1 MEGVEMTVSIAA
13 KNFREKVRKSIMP
26 LSVVLLVLSTVIT
39 VLLAAIVMM
48 PDLTGNEMKSSSG
61 ILKCAALAI
70 FAVFLIVMGFY
81 IYNVVIPMITIEKKL
96 FAAQDDG
103 GRERLRKKN
112 ESTFVRKPFFNVYT
126 ELMSLIDDNA
136 TKADREYS
144 LAMLKKQAEI
154 KALQNQIN
162 PHFLYNTLDTI
173 KWEAR
178 IRQVPRIAVLAEN
191 LAALFG
197 RPVWDVSMYVNV
209 DAAALIGAD
218 TLKDGQVV
226 FREGPVCACA
236 RLGGFGVL
244 DEVNMAKNEALAVLH
259 ATLDHRRVIDV
270 PGYERIQL
278 DDAARFIG
286 TMNYGYA
293 GTREL
298 NEALVSRFVV
308 VDMPVIS
315 DENLQKLLR
324 RSFPTL
330 KREWAEQLTALFRD
344 LRTKCDSSEISTKA
358 LDLRGLLAALH
369 LIEKG
374 IPSGQALDLGIINK
388 AFEPFERQLVADAV
402 WARLPR
408 DATRD
413 KLFD

>member
-1 MEGVEMTVSIAA
+1 MRVLLEGVEMTVSIAA
-13 KNFREKVRKSIMP
+13 KNFREKVRKGIMP

-162 PHFLYNTLDTI
+162 PHFLYNTLDC
-173 KWEAR
+173 
-178 IRQVPRIAVLAEN
+178 IRGMAIEQ
-191 LAALFG
+191 
-197 RPVWDVSMYVNV
+197 
-209 DAAALIGAD
+209 GAD
-218 TLKDGQVV
+218 NIEEMTRALSGM
-226 FREGPVCACA
+226 FRYS
-236 RLGGFGVL
+236 
-244 DEVNMAKNEALAVLH
+244 
-259 ATLDHRRVIDV
+259 I
-270 PGYERIQL
+270 
-278 DDAARFIG
+278 
-286 TMNYGYA
+286 
-293 GTREL
+293 
-298 NEALVSRFVV
+298 SR
-308 VDMPVIS
+308 
-315 DENLQKLLR
+315 KG
-324 RSFPTL
+324 
-330 KREWAEQLTALFRD
+330 K
-344 LRTKCDSSEISTKA
+344 TKA
-358 LDLRGLLAALH
+358 LMEEELANVNNYLRIQQYRFRNKINITETIDPAAKKCCVPKLLIQPIVENAVFYGLEPKTGERNLNIEAYCTGKK
-369 LIEKG
+369 LIVKVEDNGVGMSFDKLRT
-374 IPSGQALDLGIINK
+374 INDAMCSGVSMGDNGRGTQLGIVNVN
-388 AFEPFERQLVADAV
+388 ERL
-402 WARLPR
+402 RLLYGEEFGLRIFSCPKVG
-408 DATRD
+408 TTIEMV
-413 KLFD
+413 LPIIIEEV

>member
-162 PHFLYNTLDTI
+162 PHFLYNTLDC
-173 KWEAR
+173 
-178 IRQVPRIAVLAEN
+178 IRGMAIEQ
-191 LAALFG
+191 
-197 RPVWDVSMYVNV
+197 
-209 DAAALIGAD
+209 GAD
-218 TLKDGQVV
+218 NIEEMTRALSGM
-226 FREGPVCACA
+226 FRYS
-236 RLGGFGVL
+236 
-244 DEVNMAKNEALAVLH
+244 
-259 ATLDHRRVIDV
+259 I
-270 PGYERIQL
+270 
-278 DDAARFIG
+278 
-286 TMNYGYA
+286 
-293 GTREL
+293 
-298 NEALVSRFVV
+298 SR
-308 VDMPVIS
+308 
-315 DENLQKLLR
+315 KG
-324 RSFPTL
+324 
-330 KREWAEQLTALFRD
+330 K
-344 LRTKCDSSEISTKA
+344 TKA
-358 LDLRGLLAALH
+358 LMEEELANVNNYLRIQQYRFRNKINITETIDPAAKKCCVPKLLIQPIVENAVFYGLEPKTGERKLNIEAYCTRKK
-369 LIEKG
+369 LIVKVEDNGVGMSFDKLRT
-374 IPSGQALDLGIINK
+374 INDAMCSGVSIGDNGRGTQLGIVNVN
-388 AFEPFERQLVADAV
+388 ERL
-402 WARLPR
+402 RLLYGEEFGLRIFSCPKVG
-408 DATRD
+408 TTIEMV
-413 KLFD
+413 LPIIIEEV

>member
-1 MEGVEMTVSIAA
+1 MRVLLEGVEMTVSIAA

-154 KALQNQIN
+154 KALQNQIT
-162 PHFLYNTLDTI
+162 PHFLYNTLDC
-173 KWEAR
+173 
-178 IRQVPRIAVLAEN
+178 IRGMAIEQ
-191 LAALFG
+191 
-197 RPVWDVSMYVNV
+197 
-209 DAAALIGAD
+209 GAD
-218 TLKDGQVV
+218 NIEEMTRALSGM
-226 FREGPVCACA
+226 FRYS
-236 RLGGFGVL
+236 
-244 DEVNMAKNEALAVLH
+244 
-259 ATLDHRRVIDV
+259 I
-270 PGYERIQL
+270 
-278 DDAARFIG
+278 
-286 TMNYGYA
+286 
-293 GTREL
+293 
-298 NEALVSRFVV
+298 SR
-308 VDMPVIS
+308 
-315 DENLQKLLR
+315 KG
-324 RSFPTL
+324 
-330 KREWAEQLTALFRD
+330 K
-344 LRTKCDSSEISTKA
+344 TKA
-358 LDLRGLLAALH
+358 LMEEELANVNNYLRIQQYRFRNKINITETIDPAAKKCCVPKLLIQPIVENAVFYGLEPKTGERNLNIEAYCTGKK
-369 LIEKG
+369 LIVKVEDNGVGMSFDKLRT
-374 IPSGQALDLGIINK
+374 INDAMCSGVSMGDNGRGTQLGIVNVN
-388 AFEPFERQLVADAV
+388 ERL
-402 WARLPR
+402 RLLYGEEFGLRIFSCPKVG
-408 DATRD
+408 TTIEMV
-413 KLFD
+413 LPIIIEEV

>member
-1 MEGVEMTVSIAA
+1 MRVLLGGVEMTVSIAA

-162 PHFLYNTLDTI
+162 PHFLYNTLDC
-173 KWEAR
+173 
-178 IRQVPRIAVLAEN
+178 IRGMAIEQ
-191 LAALFG
+191 
-197 RPVWDVSMYVNV
+197 
-209 DAAALIGAD
+209 GAD
-218 TLKDGQVV
+218 NIEEMTRALSGM
-226 FREGPVCACA
+226 FRYS
-236 RLGGFGVL
+236 
-244 DEVNMAKNEALAVLH
+244 
-259 ATLDHRRVIDV
+259 I
-270 PGYERIQL
+270 
-278 DDAARFIG
+278 
-286 TMNYGYA
+286 
-293 GTREL
+293 
-298 NEALVSRFVV
+298 SR
-308 VDMPVIS
+308 
-315 DENLQKLLR
+315 KG
-324 RSFPTL
+324 
-330 KREWAEQLTALFRD
+330 K
-344 LRTKCDSSEISTKA
+344 TKA
-358 LDLRGLLAALH
+358 LMEEELANVNNYLRIQQYRFRNKINITETIDPAAKKCCVPKLLIQPIVENAVFYGLEPKTGERNLNIEAYCTGKK
-369 LIEKG
+369 LIVKVEDNGVGMSFDKLRT
-374 IPSGQALDLGIINK
+374 INDAMCSGVSIGDNGRGTQLGIVNVN
-388 AFEPFERQLVADAV
+388 ERL
-402 WARLPR
+402 RLLYGEEFGLRIFSCPKVG
-408 DATRD
+408 TTIEMV
-413 KLFD
+413 LPIIIEEV

>member
-1 MEGVEMTVSIAA
+1 MRVLLEGVEMTVSIAA

-162 PHFLYNTLDTI
+162 PHFLYNTLDC
-173 KWEAR
+173 
-178 IRQVPRIAVLAEN
+178 IRGMAIEQ
-191 LAALFG
+191 
-197 RPVWDVSMYVNV
+197 
-209 DAAALIGAD
+209 GAD
-218 TLKDGQVV
+218 NIEEMTRALSGM
-226 FREGPVCACA
+226 FRYS
-236 RLGGFGVL
+236 
-244 DEVNMAKNEALAVLH
+244 
-259 ATLDHRRVIDV
+259 I
-270 PGYERIQL
+270 
-278 DDAARFIG
+278 
-286 TMNYGYA
+286 
-293 GTREL
+293 
-298 NEALVSRFVV
+298 SR
-308 VDMPVIS
+308 
-315 DENLQKLLR
+315 KG
-324 RSFPTL
+324 
-330 KREWAEQLTALFRD
+330 K
-344 LRTKCDSSEISTKA
+344 TKA
-358 LDLRGLLAALH
+358 LMEEELANVNNYLRIQQYRFRNKINITETIDPAAKKCCVPKLLIQPIVENAVFYGLEPKTGERNLNIEAYCTGKK
-369 LIEKG
+369 LIVKVEDNGVGMSFDKLRT
-374 IPSGQALDLGIINK
+374 INDAMCSGVSMEDNGRGTQLGIVNVN
-388 AFEPFERQLVADAV
+388 ERL
-402 WARLPR
+402 RLLYGEEFGLRIFSCPKVG
-408 DATRD
+408 TTIEMV
-413 KLFD
+413 LPIIIEEV

>member
-13 KNFREKVRKSIMP
+13 KNFRAKVRQSIMP

-162 PHFLYNTLDTI
+162 PHFLYNTLDC
-173 KWEAR
+173 
-178 IRQVPRIAVLAEN
+178 IRGMAIEQ
-191 LAALFG
+191 
-197 RPVWDVSMYVNV
+197 
-209 DAAALIGAD
+209 GAD
-218 TLKDGQVV
+218 NIEEMTRALSGM
-226 FREGPVCACA
+226 FRYS
-236 RLGGFGVL
+236 
-244 DEVNMAKNEALAVLH
+244 
-259 ATLDHRRVIDV
+259 I
-270 PGYERIQL
+270 
-278 DDAARFIG
+278 
-286 TMNYGYA
+286 
-293 GTREL
+293 
-298 NEALVSRFVV
+298 SR
-308 VDMPVIS
+308 
-315 DENLQKLLR
+315 KG
-324 RSFPTL
+324 
-330 KREWAEQLTALFRD
+330 K
-344 LRTKCDSSEISTKA
+344 TKA
-358 LDLRGLLAALH
+358 LMEEELANVNNYLRIQQYRFRNKINITETIDPAAKKCCVPKLLIQPIVENAVFYGLEPKTGERNLNIEAYCTGKK
-369 LIEKG
+369 LIVKVEDNGVGMSFDKLST
-374 IPSGQALDLGIINK
+374 INDAMCSGVSMGDNGRGTQLGIVNVN
-388 AFEPFERQLVADAV
+388 ERL
-402 WARLPR
+402 RLLYGEEFGLRIFSCPKVG
-408 DATRD
+408 TTIEMV
-413 KLFD
+413 LPIIIEEV

>member
-1 MEGVEMTVSIAA
+1 MRVLLEGVEMTVSIAA

-39 VLLAAIVMM
+39 VLSAAIVMM

-162 PHFLYNTLDTI
+162 PHFLYNTL
-173 KWEAR
+173 EN
-178 IRQVPRIAVLAEN
+178 IRYMCKLEPATAE
-191 LAALFG
+191 
-197 RPVWDVSMYVNV
+197 RM
-209 DAAALIGAD
+209 
-218 TLKDGQVV
+218 V
-226 FREGPVCACA
+226 FS
-236 RLGGFGVL
+236 L
-244 DEVNMAKNEALAVLH
+244 
-259 ATLDHRRVIDV
+259 
-270 PGYERIQL
+270 
-278 DDAARFIG
+278 
-286 TMNYGYA
+286 
-293 GTREL
+293 
-298 NEALVSRFVV
+298 S
-308 VDMPVIS
+308 
-315 DENLQKLLR
+315 KLLGM
-324 RSFPTL
+324 
-330 KREWAEQLTALFRD
+330 FRY
-344 LRTKCDSSEISTKA
+344 SISRKGKTKA
-358 LDLRGLLAALH
+358 LMEEELANVNNYLRIQQYRFRNKINITETIDPAAKKCCVPKLLIQPIVENAVFYGLEPKTGERNLNIEAYCTGKK
-369 LIEKG
+369 LIVKVEDNGVGMSFDKLRT
-374 IPSGQALDLGIINK
+374 INDAMCSGVSMGDNGRGTQLGIVNVN
-388 AFEPFERQLVADAV
+388 ERL
-402 WARLPR
+402 RLLYGEEFGLRIFSCPKVG
-408 DATRD
+408 TTIEMV
-413 KLFD
+413 LPIIIEEV

>member
-1 MEGVEMTVSIAA
+1 MRVLLEGVEMTVSIAA

-162 PHFLYNTLDTI
+162 PHFLYNTLDC
-173 KWEAR
+173 
-178 IRQVPRIAVLAEN
+178 IRGMAIEQ
-191 LAALFG
+191 
-197 RPVWDVSMYVNV
+197 
-209 DAAALIGAD
+209 GAD
-218 TLKDGQVV
+218 NIEEMTRALSGM
-226 FREGPVCACA
+226 FRYS
-236 RLGGFGVL
+236 
-244 DEVNMAKNEALAVLH
+244 
-259 ATLDHRRVIDV
+259 I
-270 PGYERIQL
+270 
-278 DDAARFIG
+278 
-286 TMNYGYA
+286 
-293 GTREL
+293 
-298 NEALVSRFVV
+298 SR
-308 VDMPVIS
+308 
-315 DENLQKLLR
+315 KG
-324 RSFPTL
+324 
-330 KREWAEQLTALFRD
+330 K
-344 LRTKCDSSEISTKA
+344 TKA
-358 LDLRGLLAALH
+358 LMEEELANVNNYLRIQQYRFRNKINITETIDPAAKKCCVPKLLIQPIVENAVFYGLEPKTGERNLNIEAYCTGKK
-369 LIEKG
+369 LIVKVEDNGVGMSFDKLG
-374 IPSGQALDLGIINK
+374 TINDAMCSGVSMGDNGRGTQLGIVNVN
-388 AFEPFERQLVADAV
+388 ERL
-402 WARLPR
+402 RLLYGEEFGLRIFSCPKVG
-408 DATRD
+408 TTIEMV
-413 KLFD
+413 LPIIIEEV

>member
-39 VLLAAIVMM
+39 VLLAAIVML

-162 PHFLYNTLDTI
+162 PHFLYNTLDCIRGMAIEQGADNIEEMTRALSGMFRYSISRKGKIKALMEEELANVNNYLRIQQNRFRNKINITETI
-173 KWEAR
+173 DPAAKKCCVPKLLIQPIVENAVFYGLEPKTGERNLNIEAYCTGKKLIVKVEDNGVGMSFDKLR
-178 IRQVPRIAVLAEN
+178 TINDAMCS
-191 LAALFG
+191 G
-197 RPVWDVSMYVNV
+197 VSMGDNGRGTQLGIVNV
-209 DAAALIGAD
+209 N
-218 TLKDGQVV
+218 
-226 FREGPVCACA
+226 E
-236 RLGGFGVL
+236 RLRLLYGEEFGLRIFSCPKVGTTIEMVL
-244 DEVNMAKNEALAVLH
+244 PIIIEEV
-259 ATLDHRRVIDV
+259 
-270 PGYERIQL
+270 
-278 DDAARFIG
+278 
-286 TMNYGYA
+286 
-293 GTREL
+293 
-298 NEALVSRFVV
+298 
-308 VDMPVIS
+308 
-315 DENLQKLLR
+315 
-324 RSFPTL
+324 
-330 KREWAEQLTALFRD
+330 
-344 LRTKCDSSEISTKA
+344 
-358 LDLRGLLAALH
+358 
-369 LIEKG
+369 
-374 IPSGQALDLGIINK
+374 
-388 AFEPFERQLVADAV
+388 
-402 WARLPR
+402 
-408 DATRD
+408 
-413 KLFD
+413 

>member
-1 MEGVEMTVSIAA
+1 MRVLLEGVEMTVSIAA

-162 PHFLYNTLDTI
+162 PHFLYNTLDCIRGMAIEQGADNIEEMTRALSGMFRYSISRKGKTKALMEEELANVNNYLRIQQYRFRNKINITETI
-173 KWEAR
+173 DPAAKKCCVPKLLIQPIVENAVFYGLEPKTGERNLNIEAYCTGKKLIVKVEDNGVGMSFDKLR
-178 IRQVPRIAVLAEN
+178 TINDAMCS
-191 LAALFG
+191 G
-197 RPVWDVSMYVNV
+197 VSMGDNGRGTQLGIVNV
-209 DAAALIGAD
+209 D
-218 TLKDGQVV
+218 
-226 FREGPVCACA
+226 E
-236 RLGGFGVL
+236 RLRLLYGEEFGLRIFSCPKVGTTIEMVL
-244 DEVNMAKNEALAVLH
+244 PIIIEEV
-259 ATLDHRRVIDV
+259 
-270 PGYERIQL
+270 
-278 DDAARFIG
+278 
-286 TMNYGYA
+286 
-293 GTREL
+293 
-298 NEALVSRFVV
+298 
-308 VDMPVIS
+308 
-315 DENLQKLLR
+315 
-324 RSFPTL
+324 
-330 KREWAEQLTALFRD
+330 
-344 LRTKCDSSEISTKA
+344 
-358 LDLRGLLAALH
+358 
-369 LIEKG
+369 
-374 IPSGQALDLGIINK
+374 
-388 AFEPFERQLVADAV
+388 
-402 WARLPR
+402 
-408 DATRD
+408 
-413 KLFD
+413 

>member
-96 FAAQDDG
+96 FAAQNDG

-162 PHFLYNTLDTI
+162 PHFLYNTLDC
-173 KWEAR
+173 
-178 IRQVPRIAVLAEN
+178 IRGMAIEQ
-191 LAALFG
+191 
-197 RPVWDVSMYVNV
+197 
-209 DAAALIGAD
+209 GAD
-218 TLKDGQVV
+218 NIEEMTRALSGM
-226 FREGPVCACA
+226 FRYS
-236 RLGGFGVL
+236 
-244 DEVNMAKNEALAVLH
+244 
-259 ATLDHRRVIDV
+259 I
-270 PGYERIQL
+270 
-278 DDAARFIG
+278 
-286 TMNYGYA
+286 
-293 GTREL
+293 
-298 NEALVSRFVV
+298 SR
-308 VDMPVIS
+308 
-315 DENLQKLLR
+315 KG
-324 RSFPTL
+324 
-330 KREWAEQLTALFRD
+330 K
-344 LRTKCDSSEISTKA
+344 TKA
-358 LDLRGLLAALH
+358 LMEEELANVNNYLRIQQYRFRNKINITETIDPAAKKCCVPKLLIQPIVENAVFYGLEPKTGERNLNIEAYCTGKK
-369 LIEKG
+369 LIVKVEDNGVGMSFDKLRT
-374 IPSGQALDLGIINK
+374 INDAMCSGVSMGDNGRGTQLGIVNVN
-388 AFEPFERQLVADAV
+388 ERL
-402 WARLPR
+402 RLLYGEEFGLRIFSCPKVG
-408 DATRD
+408 TTIEMV
-413 KLFD
+413 LPIIIEEV

>member
-1 MEGVEMTVSIAA
+1 MRVLLEGVEMTVSIAA

-162 PHFLYNTLDTI
+162 PHFLYNTLDC
-173 KWEAR
+173 
-178 IRQVPRIAVLAEN
+178 IRGMAIEQ
-191 LAALFG
+191 
-197 RPVWDVSMYVNV
+197 
-209 DAAALIGAD
+209 GAD
-218 TLKDGQVV
+218 NIEEMTRALSGM
-226 FREGPVCACA
+226 FRYS
-236 RLGGFGVL
+236 
-244 DEVNMAKNEALAVLH
+244 
-259 ATLDHRRVIDV
+259 I
-270 PGYERIQL
+270 
-278 DDAARFIG
+278 
-286 TMNYGYA
+286 
-293 GTREL
+293 
-298 NEALVSRFVV
+298 SR
-308 VDMPVIS
+308 
-315 DENLQKLLR
+315 KG
-324 RSFPTL
+324 
-330 KREWAEQLTALFRD
+330 K
-344 LRTKCDSSEISTKA
+344 TKA
-358 LDLRGLLAALH
+358 LMEEELANVNNYLRIQQYRFRNKINITETIDPAAKKCCVPKLLIQPIVENAVFYGLEPKAGERNLNIEAYCTGKK
-369 LIEKG
+369 LIVKVEDNGVGMSFDKLRT
-374 IPSGQALDLGIINK
+374 INDAMCSGVSMGDNGRGTQLGIVNVN
-388 AFEPFERQLVADAV
+388 ERL
-402 WARLPR
+402 RLLYGEEFGLRIFSCPKVG
-408 DATRD
+408 TTIEMV
-413 KLFD
+413 LPIIIEEV

>member
-1 MEGVEMTVSIAA
+1 MRVLLEGVEMTVSIAA

-136 TKADREYS
+136 TKADREDS

-162 PHFLYNTLDTI
+162 PHFLYNTLDC
-173 KWEAR
+173 
-178 IRQVPRIAVLAEN
+178 IRGMAIEQ
-191 LAALFG
+191 
-197 RPVWDVSMYVNV
+197 
-209 DAAALIGAD
+209 GAD
-218 TLKDGQVV
+218 NIEEMTRALSGM
-226 FREGPVCACA
+226 FRYS
-236 RLGGFGVL
+236 
-244 DEVNMAKNEALAVLH
+244 
-259 ATLDHRRVIDV
+259 I
-270 PGYERIQL
+270 
-278 DDAARFIG
+278 
-286 TMNYGYA
+286 
-293 GTREL
+293 
-298 NEALVSRFVV
+298 SR
-308 VDMPVIS
+308 
-315 DENLQKLLR
+315 KG
-324 RSFPTL
+324 
-330 KREWAEQLTALFRD
+330 K
-344 LRTKCDSSEISTKA
+344 TKA
-358 LDLRGLLAALH
+358 LMEEELANVNNYLRIQQYRFRNKINITETIDPAAKKCCVPKLLIQPIVENAVFYGLEPKTGERNLNIEAYCTGKK
-369 LIEKG
+369 LIVKVEDNGVGMSFDKLRT
-374 IPSGQALDLGIINK
+374 INDAMCSGVSMGDNGRGTQLGIVNVN
-388 AFEPFERQLVADAV
+388 ERL
-402 WARLPR
+402 RLLYGEEFGLRIFSCPKVG
-408 DATRD
+408 TTIEMV
-413 KLFD
+413 LPIIIEEV

>member
-1 MEGVEMTVSIAA
+1 MRVLLEGVEMTVSIAA

-162 PHFLYNTLDTI
+162 PHFLYNTLDC
-173 KWEAR
+173 
-178 IRQVPRIAVLAEN
+178 IRGMAIEQ
-191 LAALFG
+191 
-197 RPVWDVSMYVNV
+197 
-209 DAAALIGAD
+209 GAD
-218 TLKDGQVV
+218 NIEEMTRALSGM
-226 FREGPVCACA
+226 FRYS
-236 RLGGFGVL
+236 
-244 DEVNMAKNEALAVLH
+244 
-259 ATLDHRRVIDV
+259 I
-270 PGYERIQL
+270 
-278 DDAARFIG
+278 
-286 TMNYGYA
+286 
-293 GTREL
+293 
-298 NEALVSRFVV
+298 SR
-308 VDMPVIS
+308 
-315 DENLQKLLR
+315 KG
-324 RSFPTL
+324 
-330 KREWAEQLTALFRD
+330 K
-344 LRTKCDSSEISTKA
+344 TKA
-358 LDLRGLLAALH
+358 LMEEELANVSNYLRIQQYRFRNKINITETIDPAAKKCCVPKLLIQPIVENAVFYGLEPKTGERNLNIEAYCTGKK
-369 LIEKG
+369 LIVKVEDNGVGMSFDKLRT
-374 IPSGQALDLGIINK
+374 INDAMCSGVSMGDNGRGTQLGIVNVN
-388 AFEPFERQLVADAV
+388 ERL
-402 WARLPR
+402 RLLYGEEFGLRIFSCPKVG
-408 DATRD
+408 TTIEMV
-413 KLFD
+413 LPIIIEEV

>member
-1 MEGVEMTVSIAA
+1 MRVLLEGVEMTVSIAA

-162 PHFLYNTLDTI
+162 PHFLYNTLDC
-173 KWEAR
+173 
-178 IRQVPRIAVLAEN
+178 IRGMAIEQ
-191 LAALFG
+191 
-197 RPVWDVSMYVNV
+197 
-209 DAAALIGAD
+209 GAD
-218 TLKDGQVV
+218 NIEEMTRALSGM
-226 FREGPVCACA
+226 FRYS
-236 RLGGFGVL
+236 
-244 DEVNMAKNEALAVLH
+244 
-259 ATLDHRRVIDV
+259 I
-270 PGYERIQL
+270 
-278 DDAARFIG
+278 
-286 TMNYGYA
+286 
-293 GTREL
+293 
-298 NEALVSRFVV
+298 SR
-308 VDMPVIS
+308 
-315 DENLQKLLR
+315 KG
-324 RSFPTL
+324 
-330 KREWAEQLTALFRD
+330 K
-344 LRTKCDSSEISTKA
+344 TKA
-358 LDLRGLLAALH
+358 LMEEELANVNNYLRIQQYRFRNKINITETIDPAAKKCCVPKLLIQPIVENAVFYGLEPKTGERNLNIEAYCTGEK
-369 LIEKG
+369 LIVKVEDNGVGMSFDKLRT
-374 IPSGQALDLGIINK
+374 INDAMCSGVSMGDNGRGTQLGIVNVN
-388 AFEPFERQLVADAV
+388 ERL
-402 WARLPR
+402 RLLYGEEFGLRIFSCPKVG
-408 DATRD
+408 TTIEMV
-413 KLFD
+413 LPIIIEEV